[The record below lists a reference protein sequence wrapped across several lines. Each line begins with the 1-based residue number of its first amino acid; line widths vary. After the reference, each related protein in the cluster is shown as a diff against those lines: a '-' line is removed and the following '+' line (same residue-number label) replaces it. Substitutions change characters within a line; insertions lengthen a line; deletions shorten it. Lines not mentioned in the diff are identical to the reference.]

1 MGTDGGFIKH
11 QHPNCILERAG
22 KGLDGKN
29 TCWTFWQ
36 QWKHRTRMAEPGRGK
51 ESVSTARGKNCT
63 PWQWGNLEKPPGWAG
78 QDRRLWGVT
87 EEGDNMVPFIWELTC
102 FTQHSAFTPTCFLLS
117 GLISHKLELRD
128 QAFLPR
134 TSSPCCLP
142 AAARCRM
149 FWGYSALGGHTS
161 ASKEGPGERW

>member
-1 MGTDGGFIKH
+1 MEGSSSTNTQTASWKELG
-11 QHPNCILERAG
+11 RAWMV
-22 KGLDGKN
+22 K
-29 TCWTFWQ
+29 TP
-36 QWKHRTRMAEPGRGK
+36 AEPSDSNENTEPEWQNQDVERSLWAQPGERDC
-51 ESVSTARGKNCT
+51 S

-87 EEGDNMVPFIWELTC
+87 EEEDNMVPFIWELTC

-134 TSSPCCLP
+134 TSSLCCLP